1 MQKLLIFNTKYKK
14 YGGED
19 ANIKE
24 EINFYKKF
32 LRSRLS

>member
-1 MQKLLIFNTKYKK
+1 MQKLLIFNTKYK

-24 EINFYKKF
+24 EINFYKN
-32 LRSRLS
+32 LTSPLS